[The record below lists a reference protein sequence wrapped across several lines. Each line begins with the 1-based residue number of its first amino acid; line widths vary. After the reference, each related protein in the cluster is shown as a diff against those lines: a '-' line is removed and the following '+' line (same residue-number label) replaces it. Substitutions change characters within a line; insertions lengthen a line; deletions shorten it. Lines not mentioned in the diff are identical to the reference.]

1 VPAAEFDRS
10 LISPPSPAATCP
22 RRQFHAVAVALGL
35 AYEEKGGV
43 CTALPACVAQV
54 RRRVAAYMLAHPDR
68 CGAALHSTAAAWVEH
83 ARAIERGA
91 DADGDVLQVGEFRV
105 LFLGGALGCLVS
117 GGGQH
122 VTGRRALLKPA
133 TKPPLALHET
143 TANLP
148 SHPQAVACLYE
159 MDVMV
164 VYNGPIRQGIVE
176 YAPGRLPRTGASCC
190 FMSR

>member
-1 VPAAEFDRS
+1 VAE
-10 LISPPSPAATCP
+10 
-22 RRQFHAVAVALGL
+22 
-35 AYEEKGGV
+35 
-43 CTALPACVAQV
+43 V

-91 DADGDVLQVGEFRV
+91 DADGDVLQVGEIRV
-105 LFLGGALGCLVS
+105 LFLGGALGCLV
-117 GGGQH
+117 GGVVNTSLAG
-122 VTGRRALLKPA
+122 GDCSNL
-133 TKPPLALHET
+133 PLALHET

-176 YAPGRLPRTGASCC
+176 YAAREAAADRRLVLLYVPVSLDWDRRGQPRRC
-190 FMSR
+190 